1 MAIFSMFKKKEKED
15 DSSFVLTLT
24 QQSISGQAED
34 LSSSQKW
41 MCTGS
46 MGCCVCVI
54 VLFNKVN
61 EIYQDV
67 RGFHG
72 GGGIAA
78 VNFASLFQGVPNN
91 NTTQVYVI
99 SGPENMSEYNKKWV
113 RNTVADE
120 MATTIPQ
127 AFVRFHHGI
136 ANAKVDRH
144 GEVKILSF
152 ERY

>member
-1 MAIFSMFKKKEKED
+1 MAIFSMFKKKAAED

-24 QQSISGQAED
+24 QQSIGGQAEE

-41 MCTGS
+41 MCTGA

-61 EIYQDV
+61 EVYQDV

-78 VNFASLFQGVPNN
+78 VNFASLFHGVPDN
-91 NTTQVYVI
+91 NTTQVLVI
-99 SGPENMSEYNKKWV
+99 AGPENMSDYGKKWV
-113 RNTVADE
+113 RTKVIDE
-120 MATTIPQ
+120 MATTIPH

-136 ANAKVDRH
+136 TNAKVDRS
-144 GEVKILSF
+144 GDVKILGF
-152 ERY
+152 QKF